1 MYLPTPPAA
10 HELEDC
16 GSHRNDF
23 LLQLR
28 SDQLRQTLFGTYPAA
43 SPGSLQHSQR
53 LGLPLRGWAE
63 PQHPSCQQHQGP
75 AGVGASPQGCV
86 CFSAVTQGF
95 GQALRA
101 PPLYSSPKRRPKVWS
116 PMIFVGVG
124 EQSMAV
130 TQPSGTKSREVEL
143 QIEVS
148 LHALSFKAPASV

>member
-1 MYLPTPPAA
+1 MYLPIPPAA

-16 GSHRNDF
+16 GSHRNYF
-23 LLQLR
+23 LLQLW
-28 SDQLRQTLFGTYPAA
+28 SDQLRQTLFGTYHAA
-43 SPGSLQHSQR
+43 SPSILQHSQCP
-53 LGLPLRGWAE
+53 GLPLKGWAG

-75 AGVGASPQGCV
+75 AGVGASPQGCI
-86 CFSAVTQGF
+86 CFSAVTQCL
-95 GQALRA
+95 GQVRRA

-116 PMIFVGVG
+116 PMVLVGVG

-130 TQPSGTKSREVEL
+130 TQPSGTKSRELEL